1 MSSKFLQAGVL
12 GMLMTWAL
20 GGAIANDEPSKTRA
34 AAGAP
39 RPAVA
44 TPATKPSA
52 DKSIA
57 AVARRAGIAHCAQ
70 LSDKVTRYLIGD
82 SKSAGMLFAPPRE
95 ANDRIASASIE
106 VESAQSLAYASA
118 TYAPY
123 GEAGCGAAYDAITY
137 VKQSCATVAA
147 KNLKNLKAL
156 GTLGTKIAMFEA
168 GPQLRIYLMPAGTG
182 CVQIK
187 KEVLY

>member
-1 MSSKFLQAGVL
+1 MSIQYLQASVFGVL
-12 GMLMTWAL
+12 MAWATGVAL
-20 GGAIANDEPSKTRA
+20 ANDEANKPRA
-34 AAGAP
+34 AAGAS
-39 RPAVA
+39 RPAAA

-57 AVARRAGIAHCAQ
+57 AAARRAGIAHCAQ

-82 SKSAGMLFAPPRE
+82 SKSAGILFAPPKE

-123 GEAGCGAAYDAITY
+123 GDAGCGVAYDAITY
-137 VKQSCATVAA
+137 LKESCAAFAA
-147 KNLKNLKAL
+147 KNLKGMKSL
-156 GTLGTKIAMFEA
+156 GALGTKIAMFEG